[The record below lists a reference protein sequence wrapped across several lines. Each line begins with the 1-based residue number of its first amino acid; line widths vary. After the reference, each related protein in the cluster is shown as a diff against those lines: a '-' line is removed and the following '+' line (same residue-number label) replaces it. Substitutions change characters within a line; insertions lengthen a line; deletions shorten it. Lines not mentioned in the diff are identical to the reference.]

1 MEDWLKCQISLLVKY
16 RQNQR
21 SSLTIRRTF
30 YSIRK
35 KKIIFYALLKSRLPK
50 YVFNATGFIWHSK
63 IILCIALQWDSW
75 KAVGVSKQIYII
87 FYTFWWYM
95 RPISQHLIDR
105 RKRNILADQLKR
117 RYRESIQNYIM
128 GIKRLSIDT
137 SITGLPNMHNLWSI

>member
-30 YSIRK
+30 YSIRTNF
-35 KKIIFYALLKSRLPK
+35 IRCALLKSCLPK
-50 YVFNATGFIWHSK
+50 YGFSATGFIWHSK

-105 RKRNILADQLKR
+105 RQKNIIYQQINWKEGIENPYKTISWALK
-117 RYRESIQNYIM
+117 
-128 GIKRLSIDT
+128 D
-137 SITGLPNMHNLWSI
+137 